1 MVRSDILSEN
11 LEQRRQN
18 RRALLHV
25 VLNDNLGLK
34 QAGKQQSLQ
43 SLKLVLLVAVGV
55 VAEHSKLQRTLLQRA
70 NIVVVLKLKHDE
82 VVAVDEAVDCLQQ
95 TEELRLEVRLV
106 RAV

>member
-25 VLNDNLGLK
+25 VLNDNLRLK